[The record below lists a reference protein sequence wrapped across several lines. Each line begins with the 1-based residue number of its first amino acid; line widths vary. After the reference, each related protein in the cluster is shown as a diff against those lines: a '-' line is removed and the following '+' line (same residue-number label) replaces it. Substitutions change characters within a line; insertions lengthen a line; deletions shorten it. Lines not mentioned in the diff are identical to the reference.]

1 MHNFHIVLKYYYII
15 VVKIYICNDLV
26 IFSTCWISFVYKK
39 FILYYIWKIEKL
51 AKVVLEMWFTL
62 INCRNI
68 FLVSL
73 NSQQFNSFQSINYFI
88 YTTLTIL
95 IYEKTSREFIVKDH
109 FVRNISEEF
118 SWNSLK
124 YTEIVLQ
131 NNYQKSMPFLMADN
145 TIYQSKLK
153 CGLFSECQYNQ

>member
-1 MHNFHIVLKYYYII
+1 MLNIFCLQKVYTILHMKNRKACKSSVGN
-15 VVKIYICNDLV
+15 VIY
-26 IFSTCWISFVYKK
+26 T
-39 FILYYIWKIEKL
+39 
-51 AKVVLEMWFTL
+51 T

-95 IYEKTSREFIVKDH
+95 IYEKTSREFIVKDD